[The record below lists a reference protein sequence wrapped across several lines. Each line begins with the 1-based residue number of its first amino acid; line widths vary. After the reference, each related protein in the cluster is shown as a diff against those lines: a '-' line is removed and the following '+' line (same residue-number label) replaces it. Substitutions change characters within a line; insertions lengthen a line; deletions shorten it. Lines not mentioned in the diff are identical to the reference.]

1 MIESLVEKGPL
12 QIKQLE
18 ELIRCDSM
26 RSYLMRFNEINE
38 TNETPN
44 KLLALSYFIEYGDE
58 FLEVYKDATRKE
70 AFGGVKKYK

>member
-1 MIESLVEKGPL
+1 
-12 QIKQLE
+12 
-18 ELIRCDSM
+18 M

-70 AFGGVKKYK
+70 AFAGVKKYK